1 MAPPGTGA
9 MTHHPSLEK
18 KICPPGELPVRVGAL
33 SRPLV
38 FTNGVFD
45 VLHRGHVT
53 YLAESRALGSSLLVA
68 LNSDASVR
76 RLGKGPDRPI
86 NTLEDRLAVVAA
98 LESVSLATWFE
109 DDNPL
114 ALILGCRPD
123 VLVKGGDWPVD
134 KIVGG
139 KQVAGWGG
147 KVIAIPFRFERST
160 TSLISRIRKP

>member
-1 MAPPGTGA
+1 
-9 MTHHPSLEK
+9 MTHYPSLEK

-109 DDNPL
+109 GDNPL
-114 ALILGCRPD
+114 ALILACRPD
-123 VLVKGGDWPVD
+123 VLAKGGDWPVD
-134 KIVGG
+134 RIVGS
-139 KQVAGWGG
+139 KEVAGWGG
-147 KVIAIPFRFERST
+147 KVISIPFRFERST